1 MVSLDHYF
9 ACIRIS
15 NGLSNITSCNPLF
28 QVLDHFVAVH
38 ESLDLHVRDLFA
50 FAAVNFTDDQ
60 ILGYVYQTSGQV
72 TRVSGTKSGI
82 GQTFTSTMS
91 GDEVLQYVKTFTE
104 VRLDR
109 KFDGVTGCICH
120 QSSHTS

>member
-9 ACIRIS
+9 AGIRICNS
-15 NGLSNITSCNPLF
+15 LSNITSCDSLF
-28 QVLDHFVAVH
+28 QVFDRFVAVH

-72 TRVSGTKSGI
+72 TRVSSTKSRI
-82 GQTFTSTMS
+82 GQTLTCTMS
-91 GDEVLQYVKTFTE
+91 RDEVLQYIKTFTE

-109 KFDGVTGCICH
+109 KFDGMTSCICH